1 MAVYARALRP
11 VAPQS
16 AFTRCR
22 READTQGWTVSTLL
36 YDTERSLRYWR
47 HLMERLRSGRCEG
60 VVADMLDARFFDDA
74 EIQAAA
80 DLVERTGTFLVVLDG
95 GLGGRSAFGSPPAAQ
110 V

>member
-22 READTQGWTVSTLL
+22 READTRGWTVSSLL

-47 HLMERLRSGRCEG
+47 HLMERLRTGRCDG
-60 VVADMLDARFFDDA
+60 IVADRLDPRFFDAA
-74 EIQAAA
+74 EIRTAA
-80 DLVERTGTFLVVLDG
+80 DLVERTDTFLVVLDG
-95 GLGGRSAFGSPPAAQ
+95 GPGGRSAFGSPP